1 MADRSETQDQAHR
14 YAEHGW
20 PCFPCVPGEKAPATA
35 HGVLDATTDHGQ
47 IERWFARNPERNVAI
62 ATGAPGPDVLDI
74 DKHGDQSGFPALRQL
89 KEAGLVGEPQAMVRT
104 PSGGAHL
111 YFKGSEHQ
119 RNGHIDAKHV
129 DFRSNGGYVVAP
141 PSRVNGR
148 PYEVVSHQASTE
160 TLDWGKAKEL
170 LDPQPER
177 RREWQPRADASQQD
191 LSHLTRLV
199 ADKGEGG
206 RNEAL
211 FWSACR
217 AAEVGRTD
225 VFPDLAAAAASA
237 GLPQREIDRT
247 LASAERTAGGRE
259 QPARPFEREAAG

>member
-1 MADRSETQDQAHR
+1 MPDRPEPQDQAHR

-20 PCFPCVPGEKAPATA
+20 PVFPAMPGEKEPATA
-35 HGVLDATTDHGQ
+35 HGFQDATTSHGQ
-47 IERWFARNPERNVAI
+47 IEKWWSRNPERNVAI
-62 ATGAPGPDVLDI
+62 ATGAPGPDVLDV
-74 DKHGDQSGFPALRQL
+74 DRHGEQSGFPALRQL

-111 YFKGSEHQ
+111 YFQGTEHQ

-148 PYEVVSHQASTE
+148 PYEVVSHQASTD
-160 TLDWGKAKEL
+160 TF
-170 LDPQPER
+170 
-177 RREWQPRADASQQD
+177 EWQPRADAGQRD
-191 LSHLTRLV
+191 LSHLVRLV

-217 AAEVGRTD
+217 AAEAGRTD
-225 VFPDLAAAAASA
+225 VFPELAAAAASA

-259 QPARPFEREAAG
+259 PARPFEREREAG